1 MTALNRRDNIWSSV
15 EGPVSSDGDIVCVRN
30 KRSNPSLPLLS
41 QSERVRY
48 FENATFE
55 PETAVRKRQNR
66 TFEPESSS
74 SDGFDTSKVHDR
86 TRRLYRPTDVVRPNS
101 QNRTFEPES
110 SSSNGSDTSKNA
122 RSNPRL
128 PVRSHSPSA
137 RIRQNRTFEPE
148 PPPASNAGQRRARA
162 SCEIRCIIDGL
173 P

>member
-15 EGPVSSDGDIVCVRN
+15 EGPVSSDGDIVCVKN

-48 FENATFE
+48 FENARSNPRRPSENVKIERSNPSPLPPTG
-55 PETAVRKRQNR
+55 PTLRKCDRTRGGPVRP
-66 TFEPESSS
+66 TSSAQIRKIERS
-74 SDGFDTSKVHDR
+74 NPSPLPPTGPILRKMHDR
-86 TRRLYRPTDVVRPNS
+86 TRGCPVRPTS
-101 QNRTFEPES
+101 
-110 SSSNGSDTSKNA
+110 
-122 RSNPRL
+122 
-128 PVRSHSPSA
+128 SA